1 MDLVG
6 NFSQGQQVVA
16 TEVFGGLPSIS
27 VLIDATKFHA
37 EAGVAGFGFVSPD
50 GTLNSAKPDLM
61 CWFICHSCYLFRFAV
76 FSRTQFSKSLNIYW
90 GRLVFM
96 RRTAPGGL
104 AGWRWVI
111 RRLTTRTS
119 GAVLGRS

>member
-16 TEVFGGLPSIS
+16 PEVFGGLPGIP
-27 VLIDATKFHA
+27 VLVDATELHA

-61 CWFICHSCYLFRFAV
+61 CWFICHSFYLFRFAV
-76 FSRTQFSKSLNIYW
+76 FSRTQFSKS
-90 GRLVFM
+90 
-96 RRTAPGGL
+96 
-104 AGWRWVI
+104 
-111 RRLTTRTS
+111 
-119 GAVLGRS
+119 